1 MIEVFLEDA
10 RALIDAARDAVLGGA
25 PADAAGPLQA
35 IALDA
40 AVLDMPELA
49 ELATSLV
56 GISERASRDDA
67 VLSAGLQSLTEVLD
81 ELRSADESGARY
93 DASRLRKAA
102 DALKTVPPPPPVPA
116 TPRLDDEATWTP
128 TVDEDMI
135 DPFLEECNDR
145 LESLSE
151 RLLELEQ
158 SPEDPELVRAI
169 FRDLHTLK
177 GSSGFV
183 GLKKMARLA
192 HKAEDLVGQVR
203 DGTRGADRG
212 VVDAL
217 LATLDVLQAIVQ
229 RAADRAPIDVEIAG
243 VVQQLQTP
251 RAVATSSTP
260 AAVAAAPVVRDSPR
274 AAQTLRV
281 EFAKLD
287 ELMNLVGELVLSKG
301 HVRSG
306 LEDLAGLAREIE
318 LQRRGARRNSDSSSR
333 RTGQVRLQDFATEL
347 GRVQR
352 AFDAL
357 HQDMEQAHRQLEFV
371 SGQLRD
377 QVMKLRMIPVG
388 RGWSKY
394 HRTVRQIASGLGK
407 EVQLV
412 LSGEETEL
420 DKVLVEQLDDPLM
433 HLVRNAIDHGIET
446 PAQRQDSGKPE
457 AGTVSLSAYHRGNQ
471 IVISIEDDGRGID
484 ATKVRAKA
492 VERGLVSAEAAE
504 ELELEKVYDLIF
516 HAGFS
521 TAEQV
526 SDLSGRGVG
535 MDVVRESIHRLK
547 GTVHVDSTL
556 GLGTRFELRLPL
568 TLAIVQV
575 LLLRAGGQTFAVPLD
590 LVRRTLSVLPAE
602 VRQVGR
608 QDTLLLHGEELP
620 LLHLRPLLGLPTA
633 AGATSHAH
641 SVVLVEIGS
650 QQIGLVCD
658 EFLGRREVVLKSM
671 GTLLKRVPGVAGA
684 TLLGDRPAIILDV
697 PALAAMAMRDPDRAR
712 AHPTEAPPPIEVESA
727 RILVVEDSDVIR
739 ETIRRTLERAGFEVV
754 VARDGAEGLAR
765 AREGTFDLVSTDVVM
780 PNMDGYELTRR
791 LRAMEAYRDIPIVM
805 VTSKDE
811 RIDRIRGFDAGV
823 DAYLNKPTDAAELLR
838 IIRRHLRR
846 NVAPPASDS

>member
-1 MIEVFLEDA
+1 
-10 RALIDAARDAVLGGA
+10 
-25 PADAAGPLQA
+25 
-35 IALDA
+35 
-40 AVLDMPELA
+40 
-49 ELATSLV
+49 
-56 GISERASRDDA
+56 
-67 VLSAGLQSLTEVLD
+67 
-81 ELRSADESGARY
+81 
-93 DASRLRKAA
+93 
-102 DALKTVPPPPPVPA
+102 
-116 TPRLDDEATWTP
+116 
-128 TVDEDMI
+128 MI
-135 DPFLEECNDR
+135 DPFLEECHDR

-192 HKAEDLVGQVR
+192 HRAEDLVGQVR
-203 DGTRGADRG
+203 DGTRSADRG

-229 RAADRAPIDVEIAG
+229 RAADRATIDVDVAG
-243 VVQQLQTP
+243 VIQQLQTP
-251 RAVATSSTP
+251 RAMAPSSSMP
-260 AAVAAAPVVRDSPR
+260 AAPAPAPTRDAPAR
-274 AAQTLRV
+274 AAQTLRI
-281 EFAKLD
+281 EFSKLD

-318 LQRRGARRNSDSSSR
+318 LQRRGARRTSDSAR
-333 RTGQVRLQDFATEL
+333 RTGHVRLQDFATEL

-394 HRTVRQIASGLGK
+394 HRTVRQIAGGLGRQ
-407 EVQLV
+407 VQLV
-412 LSGEETEL
+412 LSGEDTEL

-446 PAQRQDSGKPE
+446 PAERQDAGKPE
-457 AGTVSLSAYHRGNQ
+457 AGTVKLSAYHRGNQ
-471 IVISIEDDGRGID
+471 IVIAIEDDGKGID
-484 ATKVRAKA
+484 ATRVRAKA
-492 VERGLVSAEAAE
+492 VERGLISAEAAE
-504 ELELEKVYDLIF
+504 ALELEKVYDLIF

-521 TAEQV
+521 TADKV

-556 GLGTRFELRLPL
+556 GEGTRFELRLPL

-602 VRQVGR
+602 IRQVGQ
-608 QDTLLLHGEELP
+608 QDTLRLRDEEVP
-620 LLHLRPLLGLPTA
+620 LLHLRPLLGLPSA
-633 AGATSHAH
+633 AGATSDAHA
-641 SVVLVEIGS
+641 VVLVEVGS
-650 QQIGLVCD
+650 QELGLVCD
-658 EFLGRREVVLKSM
+658 EFLGRREVVLKSL
-671 GTLLKRVPGVAGA
+671 GTLLKRVPGAAGA

-697 PALAAMAMRDPDRAR
+697 PALAALAMRNPDRAR
-712 AHPTEAPPPIEVESA
+712 ARPTEAPPPLETESA

-739 ETIRRTLERAGFEVV
+739 ETIRRTLDRAGFEVV

-765 AREGTFDLVSTDVVM
+765 AREGTFDLISTDVVM

-791 LRAMEAYRDIPIVM
+791 LRTMDAYRDVPIIM

-846 NVAPPASDS
+846 NVAVPGSDS

>member
-1 MIEVFLEDA
+1 MIETFLEDA
-10 RALIDAARDAVLGGA
+10 RTLMDAARDAVLSGS
-25 PADAAGPLQA
+25 PADAAEPLQA

-49 ELATSLV
+49 SLATSLV

-67 VLSAGLQSLTEVLD
+67 VLGAGLQSLGEVLE
-81 ELRSADESGARY
+81 ELRNADESGARY
-93 DASRLRKAA
+93 DAARVRKAN
-102 DALKTVPPPPPVPA
+102 DALQTIPPPPPPPRE
-116 TPRLDDEATWTP
+116 TPVDDSQWTP
-128 TVDEDMI
+128 TVDDDMI
-135 DPFLEECNDR
+135 DPFLEECHDR

-192 HKAEDLVGQVR
+192 HRAEDLVGQVR
-203 DGTRGADRG
+203 DGSRGADRG

-229 RAADRAPIDVEIAG
+229 RAADRAPIDVDIAA
-243 VVQQLQTP
+243 VVQQLQSP
-251 RAVATSSTP
+251 RQQVAVSSSLP
-260 AAVAAAPVVRDSPR
+260 AAPAPTRDTPTR
-274 AAQTLRV
+274 TAQTLRI

-301 HVRSG
+301 QVQAG
-306 LEDLAGLAREIE
+306 LEDLSGLAREIE
-318 LQRRGARRNSDSSSR
+318 VQRRGARRTGRGR
-333 RTGQVRLQDFATEL
+333 RTGQVRMEDFATEL

-357 HQDMEQAHRQLEFV
+357 HSDMEQAHRQLEFV

-394 HRTVRQIASGLGK
+394 HRTVRQIAGNLGK
-407 EVQLV
+407 QVNLE
-412 LSGEETEL
+412 LSGEDTEL
-420 DKVLVEQLDDPLM
+420 DKVLVEQLDDPLL

-446 PAQRQDSGKPE
+446 PAQRQDAGKPE
-457 AGTVSLSAYHRGNQ
+457 AGTVRLSAFHRGNQ
-471 IVISIEDDGRGID
+471 IVISIQDDGKGID
-484 ATKVRAKA
+484 PGAVRAKA
-492 VERGLVSAEAAE
+492 VERGLISAEAAE
-504 ELELEKVYDLIF
+504 ALELEKVYDLIF

-535 MDVVRESIHRLK
+535 MDVVRDSIHRLK
-547 GTVHVDSTL
+547 GTVHVESTL
-556 GLGTRFELRLPL
+556 GKGTYFELRLPL

-590 LVRRTLSVLPAE
+590 LVRRTLSVEPSE

-608 QDTLLLHGEELP
+608 QDTLRMQEEELP
-620 LLHLRPLLGLPTA
+620 LLHLRPLLGLPSA
-633 AGATSHAH
+633 AGATSNAH
-641 SVVLVEIGS
+641 SVVLVELGS
-650 QQIGLVCD
+650 QNIGLVCD

-671 GTLLKRVPGVAGA
+671 GTLLKRVPGAAGA

-697 PALAAMAMRDPDRAR
+697 PALAAMAMRHPDRAR
-712 AHPTEAPPPIEVESA
+712 PRPTELPPPTETASA
-727 RILVVEDSDVIR
+727 KILVVEDSDVIR

-754 VARDGAEGLAR
+754 VARDGVEGLAC
-765 AREGTFDLVSTDVVM
+765 ARDAVFDLVSTDVVM

-791 LRAMEAYRDIPIVM
+791 LRTLDAYRDVPIIM

-823 DAYLNKPTDAAELLR
+823 DAYLNKPTDAAELIR

-846 NVAPPASDS
+846 NVASEATDS